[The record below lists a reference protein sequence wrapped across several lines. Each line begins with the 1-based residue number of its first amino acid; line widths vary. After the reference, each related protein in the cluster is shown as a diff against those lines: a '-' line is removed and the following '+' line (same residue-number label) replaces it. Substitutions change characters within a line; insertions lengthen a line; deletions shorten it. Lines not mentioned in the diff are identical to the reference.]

1 MNEKYLMVQK
11 FWENITN
18 GCTPRGQNRPP
29 MGSLWYP
36 FTSSF
41 SIFWC
46 GSIMFFHATLSHHFG
61 SSSDQIRSMC
71 IALSCVYEWM
81 QVRVKERSTH
91 REKGRKWKGWVRAH
105 ALWKTK
111 IQLYLFPSFRE
122 IWKYKNQYKTVVWN
136 TFCVLYHILKKSY
149 QCWNKMLKWI
159 YYLYLVPFPD
169 LIDTHT
175 VFLV

>member
-18 GCTPRGQNRPP
+18 GCTPRGRNRPP

-81 QVRVKERSTH
+81 QVRVKERSTDKDLE
-91 REKGRKWKGWVRAH
+91 RKVGSEKVEWERMRCEKPKFNSIYFHLSVRYENI
-105 ALWKTK
+105 KTNIK
-111 IQLYLFPSFRE
+111 QLYE
-122 IWKYKNQYKTVVWN
+122 IRFVCYI
-136 TFCVLYHILKKSY
+136 TF
-149 QCWNKMLKWI
+149 
-159 YYLYLVPFPD
+159 
-169 LIDTHT
+169 
-175 VFLV
+175 

>member
-1 MNEKYLMVQK
+1 MRINITNEKCLMVQK
-11 FWENITN
+11 YWENITN

-61 SSSDQIRSMC
+61 CSSDQIRSMC
-71 IALSCVYEWM
+71 IALSFVYEWV
-81 QVRVKERSTH
+81 QVCVKE
-91 REKGRKWKGWVRAH
+91 REKGRKQKGLLSAH

-111 IQLYLFPSFRE
+111 IQLYLYLSISVFP
-122 IWKYKNQYKTVVWN
+122 WD
-136 TFCVLYHILKKSY
+136 LK
-149 QCWNKMLKWI
+149 I
-159 YYLYLVPFPD
+159 
-169 LIDTHT
+169 
-175 VFLV
+175 

>member
-81 QVRVKERSTH
+81 QVRVKERSTD
-91 REKGRKWKGWVRAH
+91 REKGRKWKGWIRAH

-111 IQLYLFPSFRE
+111 IQLYLQLSNSNSLQLHLSVRYENIKTNIKQLYE
-122 IWKYKNQYKTVVWN
+122 IRFVCYI
-136 TFCVLYHILKKSY
+136 TF
-149 QCWNKMLKWI
+149 
-159 YYLYLVPFPD
+159 
-169 LIDTHT
+169 
-175 VFLV
+175 

>member
-81 QVRVKERSTH
+81 QVRVKERSTD
-91 REKGRKWKGWVRAH
+91 RERSEVKRLSKSACVVKNQNS
-105 ALWKTK
+105 T
-111 IQLYLFPSFRE
+111 LFPSFRE

-136 TFCVLYHILKKSY
+136 TLCVLYHILKKSY

-159 YYLYLVPFPD
+159 YYLYFVPFPD